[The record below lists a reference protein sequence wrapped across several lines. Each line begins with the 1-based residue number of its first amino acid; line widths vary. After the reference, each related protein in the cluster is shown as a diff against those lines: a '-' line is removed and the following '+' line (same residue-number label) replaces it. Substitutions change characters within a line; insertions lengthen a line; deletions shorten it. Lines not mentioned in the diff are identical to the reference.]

1 MGSEG
6 LSTKEQEALT
16 RIRKFVTRTRGLIEE
31 LSAEDLTEKGGVNPY
46 MAKAL
51 GMKTIEEVVEFF
63 VNRRI
68 ERSLGTSFGNVLN
81 DVIKILL
88 GGLKG
93 GLLVQ
98 KYGNWISWWD
108 VVLLDRKAVISVKSG
123 PADMDKD
130 QVIYFAQRAREA
142 KEKGFHPFL
151 VFAYGKH
158 AFPVIEGYL
167 RKEGFDPEK
176 HLLIGKTVFEHF
188 LASPE
193 YYKDVLNLFSIAGAE
208 VGDVFEFIEKK
219 IIVLTEELK
228 KKYNNDVNRMLE
240 DMF

>member
-1 MGSEG
+1 MGSRG
-6 LSTKEQEALT
+6 LNTKEQEALA
-16 RIRKFVTRTRGLIEE
+16 RIKKFVTRTRGLIEE

-51 GMKTIEEVVEFF
+51 GMKTIDDVVEFF
-63 VNRRI
+63 VNRRV

-93 GLLVQ
+93 SSLVQ
-98 KYGNWISWWD
+98 KYGNWIRWWD
-108 VVLLDRKAVISVKSG
+108 IVLLDRKAVISVKSG

-130 QVIYFAQRAREA
+130 QVVYFAQRATEA

-151 VFAYGKH
+151 VFAYGKQ
-158 AFPVIEGYL
+158 AFPLIEGYL

-193 YYKDVLNLFSIAGAE
+193 HYKDVLNLFSIAGAE
-208 VGDVFEFIEKK
+208 AGDIFELIEKK
-219 IIVLTEELK
+219 IIVLTNELK